1 MSRDPGRVPLRAVL
15 FDMDGTL
22 TDSEKLWTIAL
33 ERLAVELGGTMSA
46 QARAAMVGKPIG
58 PAIALL
64 HADLGIE
71 RDAAASTARLME
83 LTGEV
88 FRAGM
93 PWRPGAREL
102 LADVRAAG
110 LATALVTATYR
121 SLVEIALETLGR
133 DNFDVTVCGDEVA
146 RGKPHPDPYL
156 RAMELLDVAAPNSLA
171 VEDSPTGTRAAE
183 LAGVAVLVVP
193 SEVPVPPG
201 PARAFA
207 PTLVSMTAGS
217 LRTIHAEF
225 GAGDW
230 VGVQS

>member
-1 MSRDPGRVPLRAVL
+1 MSGVPLRAVL

-33 ERLAVELGGTMSA
+33 ERLAGELGGTLSP
-46 QARAAMVGKPIG
+46 QGRAAMVGKPIG

-64 HADLGIE
+64 HADLGIAP
-71 RDAAASTARLME
+71 DADGSAARLME

-102 LADVRAAG
+102 LEEVRAAG
-110 LATALVTATYR
+110 LSTALVTATYR
-121 SLVEIALETLGR
+121 SLVEVALDTLGR

-146 RGKPHPDPYL
+146 RGKPYPDPYL

-171 VEDSPTGTRAAE
+171 IEDSPTGTRAAE

-207 PTLVSMTAGS
+207 PTLASMS
-217 LRTIHAEF
+217 VEQLRTIHATF